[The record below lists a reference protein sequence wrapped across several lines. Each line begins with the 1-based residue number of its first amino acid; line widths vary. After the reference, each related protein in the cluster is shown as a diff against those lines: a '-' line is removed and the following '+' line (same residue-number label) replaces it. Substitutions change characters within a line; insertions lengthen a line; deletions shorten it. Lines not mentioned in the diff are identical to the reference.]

1 MIDSNLII
9 SEDGKT
15 LCGIKDPKVSTI
27 RIPNTITCIGKR
39 AFNSCAHS
47 LISVDIPN
55 SVTSIEDYAFI
66 CCYLLQKITIPNSV
80 RKIGCYAFSQCNSL
94 QTINIPR
101 SVTTIVFNPFEC
113 CSSLSSITVDSHN
126 CNYES
131 ADGILF
137 EKGKKTIV
145 AVPSGKNIHSYRIP
159 NSVTKIGD
167 DAFRGCKNL
176 LSIDIPRS
184 VTSISNGAFGN
195 CTSLLS
201 VDIPDTVSSIEGGTF
216 STCRSLQR
224 ISIPNSVTSIGR
236 NPFLFCDFNT
246 ITIPDSV
253 KSIGDYAFLHCESLK
268 AIHIKVKNPYNIKI
282 GKDIFS
288 CEAEESCVLFVP
300 SDSLK
305 EYCNHPIFSK
315 FKNIVTE

>member
-1 MIDSNLII
+1 MRATIESTSVFSPDFEHTGQESRFASAKLLTKLDSDKDWIKGISSSGYEYTHWKRPKYFKACRKRII
-9 SEDGKT
+9 
-15 LCGIKDPKVSTI
+15 
-27 RIPNTITCIGKR
+27 
-39 AFNSCAHS
+39 
-47 LISVDIPN
+47 
-55 SVTSIEDYAFI
+55 
-66 CCYLLQKITIPNSV
+66 
-80 RKIGCYAFSQCNSL
+80 
-94 QTINIPR
+94 QT
-101 SVTTIVFNPFEC
+101 
-113 CSSLSSITVDSHN
+113 
-126 CNYES
+126 
-131 ADGILF
+131 
-137 EKGKKTIV
+137 
-145 AVPSGKNIHSYRIP
+145 SGKNIHSYRIP

-167 DAFRGCKNL
+167 GAFRGCKNL

-184 VTSISNGAFGN
+184 VTSISNCAFSD

-236 NPFLFCDFNT
+236 NPFLFCDFNS

-268 AIHIKVKNPYNIKI
+268 AIHIKVKNPNNII
-282 GKDIFS
+282 LGKDIFS